1 MEMVNDYSNVNLSG
15 MVGAKASLEYIQGKV
30 GGDGEKNETQ

>member
-1 MEMVNDYSNVNLSG
+1 MEIVTDHNNISVSG

-30 GGDGEKNETQ
+30 GGDGEKNETL